1 MRVGKYA
8 VSRIA
13 ARLEEERAW
22 RQRPLASFQTS
33 RAYVTTGKCSSTT
46 VSCPTSASGEWSV
59 IRRLAS

>member
-22 RQRPLASFQTS
+22 RERPLASFQTS

-46 VSCPTSASGEWSV
+46 VSCPTSASGERSV